1 MSNIITVIIP
11 TYNNEDTIS
20 RAINSVIAQTFTE
33 WQLIIVNDC
42 STDNT
47 LNIVNEYVEKYP
59 EKIKVISNKVNQ
71 GVGISRLN
79 GINNTKTEYITFLDS
94 DDYLKNDFLE
104 INHKLAK
111 EKDYDVVY
119 TSFGIEY
126 NHPQIRGEK
135 LYQVIPSGELD
146 MIGEATPQLH
156 FIQQMKFLTGKLFKT
171 ELIKKTPCSKK
182 RIGEDVQTLFFA
194 TYLADRVRSSNYV
207 GYIHIFREGSLL
219 ADAPKFLCYCYS
231 TLAEFEILDF
241 LLEKKDF
248 KLFNY
253 LFIHSLN
260 NYKTAKNAITMG
272 AYDEDELLN
281 NKNEWEYIQN
291 WFKIHTN
298 LDEFKQYLK

>member
-1 MSNIITVIIP
+1 MNDNLITVIIP

-71 GVGISRLN
+71 GVGVSRLN
-79 GINNTKTEYITFLDS
+79 GIKKTKTKYITFLDS
-94 DDYLKNDFLE
+94 DDYFREDFLE
-104 INHKLAK
+104 MNYKLAQ

-126 NHPQIRGEK
+126 EHPQIKGEK
-135 LYQVIPSGELD
+135 LYQTIPSGELD
-146 MIGEATPQLH
+146 MSEEATAQLH
-156 FIQQMKFLTGKLFKT
+156 FIQPMKFLTGKLFKT
-171 ELIKKTPCSKK
+171 ELIKRTPWSKK

-219 ADAPKFLCYCYS
+219 ADAPKFLCYCHS

-241 LLEKKDF
+241 LYKRQDW
-248 KLFNY
+248 KLFDY
-253 LFIHSLN
+253 LMKNNLN
-260 NYKTAKNAITMG
+260 NYNIAKNAIMMG
-272 AYDEDELLN
+272 AYDEDDLL
-281 NKNEWEYIQN
+281 KNRKEWKYIQN
-291 WFKIHTN
+291 WFLTHN
-298 LDEFKQYLK
+298 DYLNRIQK